1 MPGSV
6 SPVVSTFLVLVV
18 HESRRYNICM
28 GREEAYLYKDLD
40 FLDNLWKGPL
50 SGVSKTDTIFSWTLN
65 LLYCSYTVIVPCCY
79 VNIYRFRKNM
89 VVPGQN
95 QEKLQETRRKKNI
108 VTFWYNMTIWMA
120 EVLSIGLIVRF

>member
-1 MPGSV
+1 M
-6 SPVVSTFLVLVV
+6 
-18 HESRRYNICM
+18 IC
-28 GREEAYLYKDLD
+28 R
-40 FLDNLWKGPL
+40 W
-50 SGVSKTDTIFSWTLN
+50 ILN
-65 LLYCSYTVIVPCCY
+65 LLYYNYIIIVPYCY

-120 EVLSIGLIVRF
+120 EVLSIGLIVRYNILIQILVDSNSKS